1 VRESSI
7 SSDPPAALLA
17 ALTSVV
23 ELWLIRS
30 LLETAAR
37 QLRCDLDE
45 LSPSLAE
52 DVRQV
57 ARHQASLAL
66 DAITDLLGTDV
77 DAQRHNPLA
86 LLRTAAIASGE
97 VLAQHGIAPVVRD
110 DFEVRTFPG
119 DHYRLVP
126 ASWGDVD
133 PSLQEA
139 GITWGAWKAATVM
152 HRRREEGRR

>member
-1 VRESSI
+1 MNC
-7 SSDPPAALLA
+7 PPHLLRTCA
-17 ALTSVV
+17 K
-23 ELWLIRS
+23 WLGIKPHW
-30 LLETAAR
+30 
-37 QLRCDLDE
+37 
-45 LSPSLAE
+45 LST
-52 DVRQV
+52 
-57 ARHQASLAL
+57 
-66 DAITDLLGTDV
+66 AITDLLGTDV